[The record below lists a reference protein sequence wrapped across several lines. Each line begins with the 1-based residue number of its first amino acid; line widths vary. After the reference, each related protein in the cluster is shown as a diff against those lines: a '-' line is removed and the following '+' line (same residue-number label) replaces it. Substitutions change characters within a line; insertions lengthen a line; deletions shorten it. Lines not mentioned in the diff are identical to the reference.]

1 MTAGPWNPVVVG
13 GFNKAGRTDATW
25 APSTGAIGPAS
36 FVQLVKARAGIF
48 NRTTGSLKA
57 SGTLDD
63 LAGVAASVISFDP
76 QVIWDP
82 TTNRFYYTMNSMF
95 AATDQRLSWGFSK
108 TSDPSNVTTN
118 WCHYTLSYGIKFPDY
133 PKLGDS
139 QFFLIIGGNVYSQ
152 KAFLGSDLIAI
163 SKPAAG
169 TACPAVSTFNI
180 GTNTRLVNSG
190 GNFVFTPVPA
200 NQIDTNSAGFV
211 VARNSALPS
220 NKLWFFNVMRN
231 PTTGKPIFG
240 VARGIT
246 VGDYTFP
253 FQADQPGV
261 TQTLDTFDARLTQ
274 AVQP

>member
-1 MTAGPWNPVVVG
+1 MSSAASTNRAGPMRPG
-13 GFNKAGRTDATW
+13 

-82 TTNRFYYTMNSMF
+82 TTNRFYYTMDSMF

-108 TSDPSNVTTN
+108 TSDPSNVTTD

-139 QFFLIIGGNVYSQ
+139 QFFLIIGANVYSQ
-152 KAFLGSDLIAI
+152 KALSRIRPHRDQQ
-163 SKPAAG
+163 
-169 TACPAVSTFNI
+169 
-180 GTNTRLVNSG
+180 TRSRNGLPG
-190 GNFVFTPVPA
+190 G
-200 NQIDTNSAGFV
+200 
-211 VARNSALPS
+211 
-220 NKLWFFNVMRN
+220 
-231 PTTGKPIFG
+231 
-240 VARGIT
+240 
-246 VGDYTFP
+246 
-253 FQADQPGV
+253 
-261 TQTLDTFDARLTQ
+261 
-274 AVQP
+274 